1 MISSGSIM
9 LLVLSLCGLQAL
21 RIGGSPWKVPS
32 AQTSHTK
39 EAASLAQRVGN
50 SFQSSSQ
57 WLKGLCN
64 SDGAHHSRK
73 SLTCMSMMDTQQ
85 SLLETIPTATIPLY
99 QQKLHK
105 HENLVE
111 GKLDNGLSYVILPN
125 AVPAGRFEAHLEIL
139 SGSAKELDHQ
149 QGMAHLLEHVAY
161 MGSPKRQL
169 ISGTGSRTNA
179 YTDFHH
185 TVFFASCPTQTPD
198 QFWKRPMLPMAL
210 DALLDVMT
218 VRVDDHRLAKERAA
232 VLSEASMVNKMEY
245 RVECQILSALHEENR
260 ISTRFPIGKEHLI
273 KIWTKE
279 DLQLYHDT
287 HYRPDNSV
295 LFIVGDLDVD
305 STIATIQSKFG
316 ALRAKTDAKS
326 YLRNSMEFPVHNMR
340 DVSPHFPPVTHKWS
354 CTEEEVLKL
363 LPVSLLKPVHKG
375 GVGMMNAADRA
386 AAVSS
391 SLPDPSFDTML
402 LELPVGQLDGQIQ
415 PLLIQSTLNAA
426 TTPTLTTTTTP
437 TTHTVVPPY
446 LPNLKLFQ
454 HELLQSFSFH
464 LFAKRPIE
472 PITTANALRRD
483 LMRRMVLSA
492 LQIRLNVQQ
501 RQDPLFTFADFNQMN
516 WPREGCAVCSLDLT
530 TGTYYCLL
538 CAMSDGQYHRRS
550 ASQN

>member
-1 MISSGSIM
+1 
-9 LLVLSLCGLQAL
+9 
-21 RIGGSPWKVPS
+21 
-32 AQTSHTK
+32 
-39 EAASLAQRVGN
+39 
-50 SFQSSSQ
+50 
-57 WLKGLCN
+57 
-64 SDGAHHSRK
+64 
-73 SLTCMSMMDTQQ
+73 MMDTQQ
-85 SLLETIPTATIPLY
+85 SLLETIPSATIPQYQHKLY
-99 QQKLHK
+99 K

-139 SGSAKELDHQ
+139 SGSAKELDYQ

-218 VRVDDHRLAKERAA
+218 VRVDDHRLDKERAA

-316 ALRAKTDAKS
+316 SLRAKTDAKL
-326 YLRNSMEFPVHNMR
+326 YLRSSMEFPVHNMR
-340 DVSPHFPPVTHKWS
+340 DVSPHWPPVTHKWS
-354 CTEEEVLKL
+354 CTEQEVLKL
-363 LPVSLLKPVHKG
+363 LPITLLNPQHKG
-375 GVGMMNAADRA
+375 GVAMLSAAERA

-391 SLPDPSFDTML
+391 SLPDPSFDTTL
-402 LELPVGQLDGQIQ
+402 LEAAVDKLDEHLLPILTQ
-415 PLLIQSTLNAA
+415 A
-426 TTPTLTTTTTP
+426 TTAPSLLATPATTTSNTP
-437 TTHTVVPPY
+437 VSPH

-472 PITTANALRRD
+472 PITTTEALRRD
-483 LMRRMVLSA
+483 IMRRMVLSA

-501 RQDPLFTFADFNQMN
+501 RQDPLFTFADFNQLN

-530 TGTYYCLL
+530 TG
-538 CAMSDGQYHRRS
+538 
-550 ASQN
+550 